1 MFLGVLWNTYFT
13 TNSILKM
20 FIPSRC
26 FRENGAY
33 YSVVPE
39 EKHSDDDWASVTI
52 QIPVYLESFVEVIK
66 VTLKSCMESADY
78 YREQTGGKVNIVVC
92 DDGIMAL
99 LQNSFEIAHLLWAMI
114 SSGKYHPTIE
124 VIRKSLPKVAWAR
137 VKSEN
142 IKEENLEEVIRR
154 LLFYFKHDIGFVAR
168 STLNR
173 RGKFKKASNLN
184 THLRI
189 AFGARDIQ
197 DEHMMG
203 WNDAINLLTQDD
215 NGQQAVFCSSNIQI
229 GHLVVLNDSD
239 ARMAQ
244 TVIKKTVPEFLN
256 DEALA
261 FTQHN
266 TKVMD
271 EQRGKSSFLRL
282 IGVYTDALYQGHF
295 LLSSIM
301 GIPPPLVGHSTFI
314 KTDAIRQ
321 CGRMRNLRTAQQWLK
336 DIGLSFLGVNSIR
349 NDCLQCPIGSE
360 YWSESHVSEDFEL
373 MIHLYNLGY
382 KGRYIAYPDCEFQEG
397 VTRTFDEE
405 ATRHRKF
412 SLGAHELMFN
422 PFQDI
427 LGQGILTPLFRTF
440 LTCSLPSYY
449 KIYLASYLQ
458 VGQRRLYQPVYTCAL
473 NLPYRFTAA
482 FD

>member
-20 FIPSRC
+20 FIPSRS

-39 EKHSDDDWASVTI
+39 EKHPDDHWASVTI
-52 QIPVYLESFVEVIK
+52 QIPVYLESFVDVIK

-78 YREQTGGKVNIVVC
+78 YKEHTSGKVNIVVC

-114 SSGKYHPTIE
+114 SSGNYHPTIE
-124 VIRKSLPKVAWAR
+124 GIRKSLPKASWTR
-137 VKSEN
+137 IRSEK
-142 IKEENLEEVIRR
+142 IKEGYLEEVIRR

-189 AFGARDIQ
+189 AFGAREIQ
-197 DEHMMG
+197 DETMMG
-203 WNDAINLLTQDD
+203 WDDAINLLSQDD
-215 NGQQAVFCSSNIQI
+215 NGQQALFCSSNIQI
-229 GHLVVLNDSD
+229 GSLIVLNDSD
-239 ARMAQ
+239 SRMAR
-244 TVIKKTVPEFLN
+244 TVIKMTVPEFLN
-256 DEALA
+256 DETLA
-261 FTQHN
+261 FTQHS

-301 GIPPPLVGHSTFI
+301 GVPPPLVGHSTFI
-314 KTDAIRQ
+314 KSDAIRQ
-321 CGRMRNLRTAQQWLK
+321 CGRMRNLRTAQKWLK
-336 DIGLSFLGVNSIR
+336 DIGLPFLGANSIR
-349 NDCLQCPIGSE
+349 SDYLQCPAGSE

-373 MIHLYNLGY
+373 MIHLYGLGY

-397 VTRTFDEE
+397 VTRSFDEE

-422 PFQDI
+422 SFQDI
-427 LGQGILTPLFRTF
+427 LGQGIITPLFKTF

-458 VGQRRLYQPVYTCAL
+458 VRRHGILV
-473 NLPYRFTAA
+473 N
-482 FD
+482 

>member
-1 MFLGVLWNTYFT
+1 MFMGVLWNTYFT

-39 EKHSDDDWASVTI
+39 EKHPDDDWASVTI

-124 VIRKSLPKVAWAR
+124 VIRKSLAEVAWAR

-229 GHLVVLNDSD
+229 GDLVVLNDSD

-458 VGQRRLYQPVYTCAL
+458 VGQCQRDNRDNVACISLYILVH
-473 NLPYRFTAA
+473 
-482 FD
+482 